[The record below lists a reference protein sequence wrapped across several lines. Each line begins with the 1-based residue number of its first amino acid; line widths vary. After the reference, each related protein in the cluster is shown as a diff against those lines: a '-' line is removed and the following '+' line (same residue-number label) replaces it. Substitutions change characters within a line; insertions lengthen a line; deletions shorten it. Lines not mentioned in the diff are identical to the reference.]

1 MNRTEEE
8 LSVGFRRSR
17 MTETKGDRTRHVI
30 TLNPNK
36 ASPGEELYVDIPRL
50 KESSCLV
57 PGSLHL
63 IYDMK
68 ITGTKTH
75 FMNNLSKLLQKRLQI
90 RLAGETVYDCSESLF
105 STYNDLWLT
114 NSERLEKVEYGLANQ
129 NLRKLMSGDDSGA
142 TTGDSQKV
150 SDALMYNIFSN
161 KQRMCLDYII
171 QNHGLYTPF
180 GMNNNF
186 RYIITLPLASET
198 LIAQNA
204 ETLGNY
210 SLDNL
215 ELEYETID
223 NLDLANKVSS
233 TYAVGRSLSYEHLTL
248 MKTVLWLLIVL
259 YATKISTFRKNQ

>member
-1 MNRTEEE
+1 MNHTENEH

-17 MTETKGDRTRHVI
+17 MTEIKGDRTRHII

-63 IYDMK
+63 VYDMT

-90 RLAGETVYDCSESLF
+90 RLAGETVYDCSGESLF
-105 STYNDLWLT
+105 STYKDLWLT

-150 SDALMYNIFSN
+150 SDALMYNVFSN
-161 KQRMCLDYII
+161 KQRMRLDYIT
-171 QNHGLYTPF
+171 QNHGLYAPF

-198 LIAQNA
+198 LIAQNG

-215 ELEYETID
+215 QLEYETID
-223 NLDLANKVSS
+223 NSE
-233 TYAVGRSLSYEHLTL
+233 LS
-248 MKTVLWLLIVL
+248 
-259 YATKISTFRKNQ
+259 